1 MSPIIIT
8 IKIINLPCKI
18 ENDEAVVF
26 QKNPLAEGPSTST
39 SAVAD
44 SEEAFPD
51 VDDDNDELDLDELN
65 ELEAS
70 LSRTSIRIQEPSAEI
85 SS

>member
-1 MSPIIIT
+1 MSDHYYNQNN
-8 IKIINLPCKI
+8 KFAMQKQKF
-18 ENDEAVVF
+18 VVF

-70 LSRTSIRIQEPSAEI
+70 LSRTSIRIQEPVRFTS
-85 SS
+85 